1 MKVQEGEMNTPATE
15 NHPHKGTKKESNLSE
30 EQGVLS
36 MSELSLERFGKYS
49 AGTYWQCRAKLS
61 HLEVLQAGM

>member
-15 NHPHKGTKKESNLSE
+15 NHPHKGTKKEPNLSE

-36 MSELSLERFGKYS
+36 MSEISLERFGKYS
-49 AGTYWQCRAKLS
+49 AGTYWQ
-61 HLEVLQAGM
+61 